1 MLNNLTKEERAELN
15 ELLEQLK
22 QIERLSEKS
31 RKEKTMGEIIAVL
44 VFLLTGSVMLYI
56 ESGVI
61 GYLIWI
67 ALYGFV
73 LYFIFGIR
81 KSDVPEYAECVKAAK
96 YTVSDC
102 IKVIEHN
109 QIAEIVYK
117 DPEFYI
123 EKYNKLIR
131 YFPAAD
137 NKTLKR
143 LIHQKPQ
150 NK

>member
-1 MLNNLTKEERAELN
+1 
-15 ELLEQLK
+15 
-22 QIERLSEKS
+22 
-31 RKEKTMGEIIAVL
+31 MGEIVATL

-56 ESGVI
+56 GPGVI
-61 GYLIWI
+61 GYLIWL
-67 ALYGFV
+67 ALYGFL

-81 KSDVPEYAECVKAAK
+81 KSNLPKYDECVKAAK

-102 IKVIEHN
+102 IKIIEHN
-109 QIAEIVYK
+109 RVAEIVYK

-131 YFPAAD
+131 YLPAVD
-137 NKTLKR
+137 NKTLKK

-150 NK
+150 SK